1 MSKGSTPTQ
10 QSSTV
15 ISEPSEFVK
24 PYYEEALKGA
34 QQLYQSD
41 VPQYF
46 PEATYVPF
54 SGQTEAALRLQEQR
68 ALAGSPLLG
77 QAQQQV
83 SDVLTGQYL
92 DPTQNIALQT
102 GMQQAGLLSPIQAEI
117 AKTAAGGY
125 LDPTTNP
132 YLQQAYQRA
141 AGDVTSSLASQFA
154 KAGRYGSGAMTETM
168 GRSLGDIAS
177 QIYGGAY
184 QQERAR
190 QLQAAGLAP
199 SVAQAVTGLV
209 SDPYQQERQRQL
221 QTAQLAPG
229 LSEQDYADI
238 SRLAQ
243 VGQTREGLQEA
254 VLSDAMQRFQ
264 FEQQKPYTKLRE
276 YLASIGAPAGQQTVS
291 AQPIYRNLGANLLG
305 GATSGAYLGS
315 LIPGVGAGLGAI
327 GGGLLGGFF

>member
-1 MSKGSTPTQ
+1 MSKGSAPTTQ
-10 QSSTV
+10 ATTST
-15 ISEPSEFVK
+15 IEPSEFVK

-54 SGQTEAALRLQEQR
+54 SGQTEAAMQLQEQR

-77 QAQQQV
+77 SSQQEIQNIL
-83 SDVLTGQYL
+83 SGQYL
-92 DPTQNIALQT
+92 DP
-102 GMQQAGLLSPIQAEI
+102 S
-117 AKTAAGGY
+117 
-125 LDPTTNP
+125 TNP
-132 YLQQAYQRA
+132 YLQQTYQRA

-190 QLQAAGLAP
+190 QLQAA
-199 SVAQAVTGLV
+199 
-209 SDPYQQERQRQL
+209 
-221 QTAQLAPG
+221 QLAPQ
-229 LSEQDYADI
+229 LAQQDYADI

-243 VGQTREGLQEA
+243 VGQSREGLQEA
-254 VLSDAMQRFQ
+254 ALADAMQRFQ

-291 AQPIYRNLGANLLG
+291 MQPQYRNLGANLLG
-305 GATSGAYLGS
+305 GALGGAQLGS
-315 LIPGVGAGLGAI
+315 LAQLSPMGTLGAAGI
-327 GGGLLGGFF
+327 GGLLGGFF

>member
-1 MSKGSTPTQ
+1 
-10 QSSTV
+10 
-15 ISEPSEFVK
+15 
-24 PYYEEALKGA
+24 
-34 QQLYQSD
+34 
-41 VPQYF
+41 
-46 PEATYVPF
+46 
-54 SGQTEAALRLQEQR
+54 
-68 ALAGSPLLG
+68 
-77 QAQQQV
+77 
-83 SDVLTGQYL
+83 
-92 DPTQNIALQT
+92 
-102 GMQQAGLLSPIQAEI
+102 
-117 AKTAAGGY
+117 
-125 LDPTTNP
+125 
-132 YLQQAYQRA
+132 
-141 AGDVTSSLASQFA
+141 
-154 KAGRYGSGAMTETM
+154 MTETM

-184 QQERAR
+184 QQERSR

-291 AQPIYRNLGANLLG
+291 AQPIYRNLGANLLS
-305 GATSGAYLGS
+305 GATGGAYLGS
-315 LIPGVGAGLGAI
+315 LVPGIGPMAGAI

>member
-34 QQLYQSD
+34 QQLYRSD

-125 LDPTTNP
+125 LDPAANP

-154 KAGRYGSGAMTETM
+154 KAGRYGSGAMTETL
-168 GRSLGDIAS
+168 GKSLGDIAS

-190 QLQAAGLAP
+190 QLQAA
-199 SVAQAVTGLV
+199 
-209 SDPYQQERQRQL
+209 
-221 QTAQLAPG
+221 QLAPQ
-229 LSEQDYADI
+229 LAQQDYADI
-238 SRLAQ
+238 TRLAQ
-243 VGQTREGLQEA
+243 VGQSREGLQEA
-254 VLSDAMQRFQ
+254 ALADAMQRFQ

-276 YLASIGAPAGQQTVS
+276 YLASIGAPAAQQTVS
-291 AQPIYRNLGANLLG
+291 MQPQYRNLGANLLG
-305 GATSGAYLGS
+305 GALGGAQLGS
-315 LIPGVGAGLGAI
+315 LAQLSPMGTLGAAGI
-327 GGGLLGGFF
+327 GGLLGGFF

>member
-1 MSKGSTPTQ
+1 MSKGSAPTTQ
-10 QSSTV
+10 ATTSTV
-15 ISEPSEFVK
+15 EPSEFVK

-54 SGQTEAALRLQEQR
+54 SGQTEAAMQLQEQR

-77 QAQQQV
+77 SSQQEIQNIL
-83 SDVLTGQYL
+83 SGQYL
-92 DPTQNIALQT
+92 DPA
-102 GMQQAGLLSPIQAEI
+102 
-117 AKTAAGGY
+117 
-125 LDPTTNP
+125 TNP
-132 YLQQAYQRA
+132 YLQQAYERA
-141 AGDVTSSLASQFA
+141 AGGVKSDIASQFA
-154 KAGRYGSGAMTETM
+154 KAGRYGSGAMTETL
-168 GRSLGDIAS
+168 GKSLGDIAS

-190 QLQAAGLAP
+190 QLQAA
-199 SVAQAVTGLV
+199 
-209 SDPYQQERQRQL
+209 
-221 QTAQLAPG
+221 QLAPQ
-229 LSEQDYADI
+229 LAQQDYADI

-243 VGQTREGLQEA
+243 VGQSREGLQEA
-254 VLSDAMQRFQ
+254 ALADAMQRFQ

-276 YLASIGAPAGQQTVS
+276 YLASIGAPAAQQTVS

-315 LIPGVGAGLGAI
+315 LVPGIGPMAGAI
-327 GGGLLGGFF
+327 GGGLLGGLF